1 MSGAYPP
8 GVTASNI
15 DELSGASDYTGDP
28 EDATNNEST
37 FDEWNAW
44 IEPSLDY
51 DDEELLELYQDGKTP
66 REVNGGCDE

>member
-1 MSGAYPP
+1 MTNYPP

-15 DELSGASDYTGDP
+15 DELSGVSEYLGDP

-66 REVNGGCDE
+66 REVNGGKE